1 MSFLISIRRTLK
13 IVILPLLLLPS
24 VIMADCNN
32 AITPT
37 TNHLVDNNNGTVSD
51 PKTGLVWK
59 KCSVGQSYNSS
70 SNSCD
75 GTATTFTWQAALQ
88 QADSDWRVPNIK
100 ELSSIVELS
109 CFRPAINEVVF
120 PATPLLFSSYWSSS
134 PFLGSRSY
142 AWLVVFRYGGDYK
155 YLKNDG
161 FYVRLVRSGQ

>member
-100 ELSSIVELS
+100 ELSSIVEFS
-109 CFRPAINEVVF
+109 CFRPAINEEVF
-120 PATPLLFSSYWSSS
+120 SATPFRVYWSSS
-134 PFLGSRSY
+134 PFASNSFY
-142 AWLVVFRYGGDYK
+142 AWLVVFRYGGDEK
-155 YLKNDG
+155 YLKNEG
-161 FYVRLVRSGQ
+161 FHVRLVRSEQ

>member
-75 GTATTFTWQAALQ
+75 GTATRFTWQAALQ

-100 ELSSIVELS
+100 ELGSIVELS
-109 CFRPAINEVVF
+109 CIRPAINEVVF
-120 PATPLLFSSYWSSS
+120 PATPSNKGYWSSS
-134 PFLGSRSY
+134 PNANYSNG
-142 AWLVVFRYGGDYK
+142 AWIVNFGYGGGHLDA
-155 YLKNDG
+155 KND
-161 FYVRLVRSGQ
+161 FLHARLVRSGQ